1 VLSVAGGTLSS
12 RKKSAAASK
21 AKGAKDAEGSCVNN
35 AATPAKHERG
45 GAGNVVSSS
54 SPTKLDRVKT
64 RAKSTAIGVAIGA
77 IDEAEE
83 LEGIGQGVNDVRSA
97 KRIYKLAKS
106 AKAKHAAKQAAKKSS
121 KAATAASEKGSV
133 AGKSTTG
140 ATSSMEF
147 ASTGATQSAS
157 LATATGSAATSTTT
171 ATGTLASAIA
181 SAAAPI
187 GGVMAGVLAFL
198 LATLMAS
205 QLMGA
210 IFGFWENESQKAS
223 LAGLPPY
230 ITYEM
235 LEAALDAQD
244 EYGHPAGCTIAQIIV
259 ESGKGDT
266 MSLLATRDH
275 NLFGMKWASSYA
287 ATPEV
292 SGKANWITGEEV
304 NGLNVSTTATFTV
317 FKSDADCIKFRSRVF
332 LANSRYAGNS
342 LIREAIAEHSSDK
355 MAEGLKDAGWATD
368 SAYVDKLKSVMD
380 TYNLRTL
387 DSMSA
392 SDLAGAASGTGSAA
406 IIAAA
411 KSQLGVPY
419 VWGGTTPG
427 VGLDCSGLTQYCYA
441 QAGISIPRNS
451 EAQANAGTK
460 LPLSMAQPGD
470 ILWRRGHVAIYIGND
485 QYIHEPYTGEVCKI
499 SSGISY
505 FTCAVRF

>member
-1 VLSVAGGTLSS
+1 
-12 RKKSAAASK
+12 
-21 AKGAKDAEGSCVNN
+21 
-35 AATPAKHERG
+35 
-45 GAGNVVSSS
+45 
-54 SPTKLDRVKT
+54 
-64 RAKSTAIGVAIGA
+64 
-77 IDEAEE
+77 
-83 LEGIGQGVNDVRSA
+83 
-97 KRIYKLAKS
+97 
-106 AKAKHAAKQAAKKSS
+106 
-121 KAATAASEKGSV
+121 
-133 AGKSTTG
+133 
-140 ATSSMEF
+140 
-147 ASTGATQSAS
+147 
-157 LATATGSAATSTTT
+157 
-171 ATGTLASAIA
+171 
-181 SAAAPI
+181 
-187 GGVMAGVLAFL
+187 
-198 LATLMAS
+198 
-205 QLMGA
+205 
-210 IFGFWENESQKAS
+210 
-223 LAGLPPY
+223 
-230 ITYEM
+230 
-235 LEAALDAQD
+235 
-244 EYGHPAGCTIAQIIV
+244 
-259 ESGKGDT
+259 

-287 ATPEV
+287 AAPEV

-304 NGLNVSTTATFTV
+304 NGLNISTTATFTV

-342 LIREAIAEHSSDK
+342 LIKEAIAERSSDK